1 MIYRISNIIYI
12 TILGVFSISLIIANN
27 INDNSLSR
35 SEVDEYQVHNVG
47 TVWSATSNFG
57 NYGDPNVP
65 NGLPSMEWPGG
76 SGTHHL
82 WEGRLWISS
91 LVDGEKRCSHAD
103 FGQYEF
109 HPTDGST
116 FDLPA
121 NNAKSVE
128 DSYCTFDDFV
138 GPHTTN
144 SLGLK
149 INQRGLTWSTTNYDD
164 FIIYELEVIK
174 DRGGDDYSG
183 NELND
188 LYVSWVYDCDVGTG
202 RDASNPHI
210 DDAVD
215 FDGWD
220 GNNPSN
226 QVTYREDIVENSDLD
241 GDGDIEG
248 YDGLGVPYGWRKVGS
263 PGNDQPNYE
272 TSLTYA
278 DGFYDEYTVYI
289 PKDVND
295 APLIYWQTDASNP
308 DYTATAGEIAIIN
321 GDTLRGYVVPR
332 NMSYMYDADDP
343 TTPENDTNENG
354 NVTGFIG
361 GRLIYSDIWKLK
373 GPYNETE
380 DDTLMR
386 VYSHQWWNWES
397 DPATDRD
404 KFDYATGEHVE
415 SRGNKFMPHPFDVG
429 APTFDYRY
437 MLTSGP
443 FDNFSLNDTLNL
455 VYAAIVGEG
464 MKGLREN
471 ADYALDAYF
480 SGSTSNPYNPL
491 GPNED
496 SHYSLPVPPP
506 VPILNYSPLNQ
517 GVMLSWDNSAEYEVD
532 PLVGAADFEGYRI
545 YRSTFSPGEWE
556 FIAAFDNIDE
566 PVYILDFETGDTLFD
581 GEMYNLPSG
590 INSSTGLPEF
600 SVIMGHSYYD
610 TLMTFVAR
618 DADGN
623 DIEMI
628 SNISRPIN
636 NLPYFYVVTAY
647 DNPAAH
653 DRPEFPQIESAR
665 ANYRVNPETGAPD
678 PVYPRK
684 FYLLGEPWDGQK
696 VSVYPNPYK
705 GASPLE
711 VRYENKINFTHLPP
725 ACKISIFSLTGDLI
739 IEIVHND
746 GSADHSWDL
755 ASRSE
760 LNVDSGLYL
769 YVVESK
775 LSTYPQKQI
784 GKFVILRGE
793 Q

>member
-1 MIYRISNIIYI
+1 MIFNKLYI
-12 TILGVFSISLIIANN
+12 KLLFCMFLFGSLIFTKNL
-27 INDNSLSR
+27 DSPSLMR
-35 SEVDEYQVHNVG
+35 SEIDEYQVHNVG

-82 WEGRLWISS
+82 WEGRLWISA

-103 FGQYEF
+103 FGNYEF
-109 HPTDGST
+109 HPSDGSS

-121 NNAKSVE
+121 SDAKSVE
-128 DSYCTFDDFV
+128 DSYCTFDDFE
-138 GPHTTN
+138 GPHTTK

-149 INQRGLTWSTTNYDD
+149 INQRGLTWSTVDYDD

-174 DRGGDDYSG
+174 EIGGENYSG

-202 RDASNPHI
+202 MDASNPHI

-220 GNNPSN
+220 GNNPPDKI
-226 QVTYREDIVENSDLD
+226 TYMEDVVENIDLD
-241 GDGDIEG
+241 GDGEIEG
-248 YDGLGVPYGWRKVGS
+248 YDGLGIPYGWRKVGS
-263 PGNDQPNYE
+263 PGSDQPNYE
-272 TSLTYA
+272 SSLSYS
-278 DGFYDEYTVYI
+278 DGFYDEYTVYL
-289 PKDVND
+289 PDD
-295 APLIYWQTDASNP
+295 ASSAPLLRWQTDATNV
-308 DYTATAGEIAIIN
+308 DYTAVAGEIAVVN

-343 TTPENDTNENG
+343 TTPEDDTNENG
-354 NVTGFIG
+354 NVPGFIG
-361 GRLIYSDIWKLK
+361 GRLLYTDMWKLN
-373 GPYNETE
+373 GAYNETI

-415 SRGNKFMPHPFDVG
+415 SRGNKFMPHPFNVG
-429 APTFDYRY
+429 APTFDYRF

-443 FDNFSLNDTLNL
+443 FDNFALNDTIHL
-455 VYAAIVGEG
+455 VYASIVGEG
-464 MKGLREN
+464 MKGLRQN
-471 ADYALDAYF
+471 ADYAFDAYF
-480 SGSTSNPYNPL
+480 AGSNSNPYDPL
-491 GPNED
+491 GPTED

-506 VPILNYSPLNQ
+506 VPILNYSPLNE
-517 GVMLSWDNSAEYEVD
+517 GVMLSWDSSAETEVD

-556 FIAAFDNIDE
+556 MIATFDNVDE
-566 PVYILDFETGDTLFD
+566 PVYVIDFSNGDTLYDKQKF
-581 GEMYNLPSG
+581 NLPSRMDYF
-590 INSSTGLPEF
+590 SGLPDF
-600 SVIMGHSYYD
+600 SGIMGHNYFD
-610 TLMTFVAR
+610 TLTSFIAINE
-618 DADGN
+618 AGN
-623 DIEMI
+623 EVEMI

-636 NLPYFYVVTAY
+636 NLPYFYIVTAY

-665 ANYRVNPETGAPD
+665 SNYLIDDATGAPK

-684 FYLLGEPWDGQK
+684 FYETHEEWSGQE
-696 VSVYPNPYK
+696 VSVYPNPYR
-705 GASPLE
+705 GSSQLE
-711 VRYENKINFTHLPP
+711 ARYENKINFTYLPP
-725 ACKISIFSLTGDLI
+725 ACKISIFNLTGDLI
-739 IEIVHND
+739 KEISHDD

-769 YVVESK
+769 YVVECN
-775 LSTYPQKQI
+775 LPTYPQKQI